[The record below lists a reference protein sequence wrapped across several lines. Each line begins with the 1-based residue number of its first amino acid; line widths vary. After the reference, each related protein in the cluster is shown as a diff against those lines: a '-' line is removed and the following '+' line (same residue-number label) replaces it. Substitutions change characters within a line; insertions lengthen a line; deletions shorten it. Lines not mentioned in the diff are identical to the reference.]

1 MKGVIVIKRRV
12 LVTVVVDQTSGIK
25 SEIYGRYDAVAL
37 KNKGLIIESSNF
49 RRYEMCDADFVKYGK
64 EIK

>member
-1 MKGVIVIKRRV
+1 
-12 LVTVVVDQTSGIK
+12 VTVVVDQTSGVK

-64 EIK
+64 EVK

>member
-1 MKGVIVIKRRV
+1 M
-12 LVTVVVDQTSGIK
+12 TVVVDQTSGVK

-37 KNKGLIIESSNF
+37 QNKGLLIESSTF
-49 RRYEMCDADFVKYGK
+49 RRYEMSDADFVKYGK